1 VCQCRQCAM
10 EAVRPEEASGGAGD
24 VEAPPT
30 SQSAA
35 QGAAPQ
41 PSKKTEE
48 KSKPPAPEKQKS
60 GKRRGKGKGKDED
73 AGKASRDENPG
84 ADAAE
89 TVQRVNLADTASSD
103 DKDWKRKVPHIVL
116 LSPHKTLEKEVKDQL
131 KQTKRMEE
139 DSRKADDADAKEA
152 AGLFVERRKKVLDV
166 LNEGLRPSD
175 WDCPAVSTADQRMA
189 ELDRTQEQVET
200 ALAEYLES
208 AKDEKVA
215 DTLVSTEPSV
225 DVVNMT
231 VLVSLWFM
239 KEARDVSKGSVG
251 PKSEYFRSQ
260 SKKGSVLP
268 FARFASGLL
277 RKAAGILAYAT
288 EICSHVRTENAGGS
302 DGRLKECA
310 ELLHAIC
317 MADVQSIAV
326 ATSIDRDHSPSLIS
340 SLSAASYWKLN
351 EQLAQPATETSGPL
365 SYAKWVEYA
374 QYKATVAKAITYAYQ
389 GLSLLQQEDGGKA
402 RRCSQ
407 GACEFLSLAFDF
419 AEKYHRAK
427 PKTSADAYD
436 DQYHQELKRLLY
448 QIDRKTERENAI
460 VHMRAVPVDLPPLI
474 QKDKAKDI
482 AKTLPA
488 GGKFPPTE
496 EFQVIQET
504 SQGSEGGQS
513 SQGSSCLR
521 WTAACICM
529 PLLALISVIGA
540 IVWVLL
546 LPCKLICCPCG
557 ALLQAAWNIM
567 EWMLKAPLH
576 AIQWAAGGAPGEKSE
591 EANKEKEQVPPV

>member
-1 VCQCRQCAM
+1 M

-48 KSKPPAPEKQKS
+48 RSKPPAPEKQKS

-504 SQGSEGGQS
+504 SQGSDGGQS

>member
-1 VCQCRQCAM
+1 M

-208 AKDEKVA
+208 AKDENVA

-351 EQLAQPATETSGPL
+351 EVRCPFSLPC
-365 SYAKWVEYA
+365 
-374 QYKATVAKAITYAYQ
+374 
-389 GLSLLQQEDGGKA
+389 LSLSLHHI
-402 RRCSQ
+402 
-407 GACEFLSLAFDF
+407 LS
-419 AEKYHRAK
+419 KK
-427 PKTSADAYD
+427 
-436 DQYHQELKRLLY
+436 
-448 QIDRKTERENAI
+448 
-460 VHMRAVPVDLPPLI
+460 
-474 QKDKAKDI
+474 
-482 AKTLPA
+482 
-488 GGKFPPTE
+488 
-496 EFQVIQET
+496 
-504 SQGSEGGQS
+504 
-513 SQGSSCLR
+513 
-521 WTAACICM
+521 
-529 PLLALISVIGA
+529 
-540 IVWVLL
+540 
-546 LPCKLICCPCG
+546 
-557 ALLQAAWNIM
+557 
-567 EWMLKAPLH
+567 
-576 AIQWAAGGAPGEKSE
+576 
-591 EANKEKEQVPPV
+591 